1 MPEAA
6 PEDGGGFF
14 DGLFGRSGGGGPG
27 SAPATT
33 SPARSAEPKPAPMSK
48 REVEALK
55 DVEKKKLRES
65 EGERAVKAAKEIG
78 SMKGA
83 DVVNKNRAL
92 TTTLRA
98 LGRDFNLKE
107 GFFVDATMGAK
118 DETLEVR
125 AFSPAFFEVLKLRPE
140 LKEALMLADQVKVR
154 VKNGKT
160 LVVSAAGPR
169 RSTARSSPRSS
180 FASGRD
186 SRVSAA

>member
-1 MPEAA
+1 V
-6 PEDGGGFF
+6 
-14 DGLFGRSGGGGPG
+14 
-27 SAPATT
+27 
-33 SPARSAEPKPAPMSK
+33 SK
-48 REVEALK
+48 K
-55 DVEKKKLRES
+55 DVEDMKSAEKAKLRET

-98 LGRDFNLKE
+98 MGRDFNLKD

-125 AFSPAFFEVLKLRPE
+125 AFSAAFFEVLKLRPD
-140 LKEALMLADQVKVR
+140 LKEALTLADQVKVR

-160 LVVSAAGPR
+160 LVVSAAGPEKV
-169 RSTARSSPRSS
+169 
-180 FASGRD
+180 D
-186 SRVSAA
+186 SAKLAAFLK